1 MRRSVVIVL
10 AVLGVL
16 VVILGVVVASIGTQF
31 DDVRLERDDLQAQVM
46 DLEQDVDA
54 TTEERNSLQQRLDE
68 QVKTIEQLKAELE
81 RTRSQPQA
89 APAAR

>member
-54 TTEERNSLQQRLDE
+54 TTEERNGLQQRLDE

-89 APAAR
+89 APAVR